1 MTTVDLALAD
11 QEMSRTKI
19 ALMSR
24 PDSAFFTTLAFS
36 MRHEWDD
43 TVPTACTDGR
53 RVYWGPDFFMNRLVD
68 SEERLFVLVHECMH
82 PAYMHMIRIPPG
94 ACPDRWNIACDHVI
108 NLQLIDRG
116 FKMPTL
122 VKGHADPQYKGMSA
136 EEIYKLLPDNPGKPS
151 MQDLMEPSSDP
162 ADKEELA
169 KELEDILVQARIQ
182 SKLSGDKPG
191 TIPGEIEIF
200 LNKLLDPKLPW
211 QTILRRFLKSFDKT
225 DYSWRKPNKRFFPKD
240 HLPTLWGESLMDL
253 ACVAD
258 TSGSTSGDMF
268 LRFISETYGMLR
280 MMRPKKLTFVQF
292 DTKIKAIND
301 VRNAQELMNIKF
313 KGLGGTDLTGVI
325 EWLNTTKPQAAIIF
339 TDGGFRMPTLRPSH
353 TQVIW
358 LICANPKWTAPYGK
372 VIHFDMK

>member
-116 FKMPTL
+116 FKI
-122 VKGHADPQYKGMSA
+122 D
-136 EEIYKLLPDNPGKPS
+136 
-151 MQDLMEPSSDP
+151 
-162 ADKEELA
+162 
-169 KELEDILVQARIQ
+169 R
-182 SKLSGDKPG
+182 
-191 TIPGEIEIF
+191 
-200 LNKLLDPKLPW
+200 
-211 QTILRRFLKSFDKT
+211 KS
-225 DYSWRKPNKRFFPKD
+225 
-240 HLPTLWGESLMDL
+240 
-253 ACVAD
+253 V
-258 TSGSTSGDMF
+258 
-268 LRFISETYGMLR
+268 
-280 MMRPKKLTFVQF
+280 V
-292 DTKIKAIND
+292 
-301 VRNAQELMNIKF
+301 
-313 KGLGGTDLTGVI
+313 
-325 EWLNTTKPQAAIIF
+325 
-339 TDGGFRMPTLRPSH
+339 
-353 TQVIW
+353 
-358 LICANPKWTAPYGK
+358 
-372 VIHFDMK
+372 